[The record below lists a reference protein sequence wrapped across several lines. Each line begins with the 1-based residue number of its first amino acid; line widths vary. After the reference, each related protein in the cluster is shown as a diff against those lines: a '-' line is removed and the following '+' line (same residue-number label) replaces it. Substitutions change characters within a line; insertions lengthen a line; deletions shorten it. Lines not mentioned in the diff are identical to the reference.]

1 MAAARPL
8 VAVQG
13 LDGTAVSQVR
23 PPAKNSFSALLSVVL
38 FIAIGC
44 PYHALNMFHFA
55 G

>member
-23 PPAKNSFSALLSVVL
+23 PPASSSFSVLLPVV
-38 FIAIGC
+38 ISAVIGY
-44 PYHALNMFHFA
+44 PY
-55 G
+55 